1 MSTASEATETTDPT
15 GPKKAAKATKAT
27 KTGAAGNGGAPPV
40 RKVRQGRRK
49 PEFTARRGF
58 LIAVFM
64 APAAIFVAVFTYY
77 PMIAGSQMAF
87 RNWNLNDLSDTS
99 WVGLGNFQS
108 LLDTPE
114 FWGIVRNTV
123 MWVVG
128 SLIPQVVI
136 GFAVALFLK
145 RRFRMRGAYQAMI
158 FFPWAVSGFL
168 IGMLFRWMFN
178 AEFGVVNDLLMK
190 AGLINSPIPWLAEP
204 GFAMTAI
211 IIANIWYGVTF
222 FAIMILAAL
231 QSVSDEMYEAAALDG
246 AGKVRTFFNI
256 TLPSIATTL
265 ALTILLRVIWIFNF
279 PDIIFAMTGG
289 GPADQTHIITTYMIK
304 ITQEGDYGKASAL
317 GLIVVVALMLFAAF
331 YLMAVR
337 FKKGDR

>member
-1 MSTASEATETTDPT
+1 MVRPSLRRDAPSGSRNRNGSKKRFNSRTALTLLA
-15 GPKKAAKATKAT
+15 
-27 KTGAAGNGGAPPV
+27 
-40 RKVRQGRRK
+40 
-49 PEFTARRGF
+49 F
-58 LIAVFM
+58 L
-64 APAAIFVAVFTYY
+64 APAAVFGGIFTYY

-99 WVGLGNFQS
+99 WVGLGNFKS
-108 LLDTPE
+108 LLDAPE

-123 MWVVG
+123 VWVVG
-128 SLIPQVVI
+128 SLVPQVVI

-222 FAIMILAAL
+222 
-231 QSVSDEMYEAAALDG
+231 S
-246 AGKVRTFFNI
+246 
-256 TLPSIATTL
+256 PS
-265 ALTILLRVIWIFNF
+265 
-279 PDIIFAMTGG
+279 
-289 GPADQTHIITTYMIK
+289 
-304 ITQEGDYGKASAL
+304 
-317 GLIVVVALMLFAAF
+317 
-331 YLMAVR
+331 
-337 FKKGDR
+337 

>member
-1 MSTASEATETTDPT
+1 MTLD
-15 GPKKAAKATKAT
+15 TKPGVVRAPLG
-27 KTGAAGNGGAPPV
+27 KSAPP
-40 RKVRQGRRK
+40 
-49 PEFTARRGF
+49 RRGHGRARKRFNARTVLTILAF
-58 LIAVFM
+58 L
-64 APAAIFVAVFTYY
+64 APAAIFTGIFVYY
-77 PMIAGSQMAF
+77 PMVSGSQMAF
-87 RNWNLNDLSDTS
+87 RNWNLNDLSNTD
-99 WVGLGNFQS
+99 WIGFGNLRQLF
-108 LLDTPE
+108 DAPE

-123 MWVVG
+123 VWVVG
-128 SLIPQVVI
+128 SIIPQVVI

-145 RRFRMRGAYQAMI
+145 RRFKFRGAYQAFI

-190 AGLINSPIPWLAEP
+190 AGLIDSPIPWLAQP

-211 IIANIWYGVTF
+211 IIANVWYGVTF

-246 AGKVRTFFNI
+246 AGKVRTFFSI

-289 GPADQTHIITTYMIK
+289 GPADQTHIITTYMIQ
-304 ITQEGDYGKASAL
+304 ITQEGDYGRASAL
-317 GLIVVVALMLFAAF
+317 GLIVVATLILFSAF

-337 FKKGDR
+337 PGKDAK

>member
-1 MSTASEATETTDPT
+1 MTVDTKDAAARPSTRRDAP
-15 GPKKAAKATKAT
+15 
-27 KTGAAGNGGAPPV
+27 GGA
-40 RKVRQGRRK
+40 RTSTGIKRRFNAK
-49 PEFTARRGF
+49 TALTLLAF
-58 LIAVFM
+58 L
-64 APAAIFVAVFTYY
+64 APAAIFVGIFTYY
-77 PMIAGSQMAF
+77 PMISGSQMAF

-99 WVGLGNFQS
+99 WVGFGNFQS
-108 LLDTPE
+108 LFDAPE

-123 MWVVG
+123 IWVVG

-190 AGLINSPIPWLAEP
+190 AGLIDSPIPWLAEP

-317 GLIVVVALMLFAAF
+317 GLIVVVTLMLFAAF

-337 FKKGDR
+337 PGKAQR

>member
-1 MSTASEATETTDPT
+1 MTLDVKQASPSPSGRKAGQPEPGRGRSPKRRFNSRTALTLL
-15 GPKKAAKATKAT
+15 
-27 KTGAAGNGGAPPV
+27 V
-40 RKVRQGRRK
+40 
-49 PEFTARRGF
+49 F
-58 LIAVFM
+58 L
-64 APAAIFVAVFTYY
+64 APAAVFVGIFTYY

-99 WVGLGNFQS
+99 WIGFGNFQS
-108 LLDTPE
+108 LFDAPE
-114 FWGIVRNTV
+114 FGTIVRNTV
-123 MWVVG
+123 VWVIG
-128 SLIPQVVI
+128 SLVPQVVI

-190 AGLINSPIPWLAEP
+190 SGLISSPLPWLSDP
-204 GFAMTAI
+204 GFAMAAI

-246 AGKVRTFFNI
+246 AGKVRTFFSI
-256 TLPSIATTL
+256 TLPSISTTL

-317 GLIVVVALMLFAAF
+317 GLIVMVTLMLFAAF

-337 FKKGDR
+337 FRKGDR